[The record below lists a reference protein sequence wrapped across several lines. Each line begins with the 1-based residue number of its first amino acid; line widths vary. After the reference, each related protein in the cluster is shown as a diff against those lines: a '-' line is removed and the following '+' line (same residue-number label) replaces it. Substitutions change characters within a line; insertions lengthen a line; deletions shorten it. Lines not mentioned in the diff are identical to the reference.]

1 MAALNQRINWR
12 IPMISKAWILKQIR
26 FSQSLIKIKIYKQTN
41 QTPTINKI
49 CQINKNS
56 KIWN

>member
-12 IPMISKAWILKQIR
+12 IPMISKAQILKQIR
-26 FSQSLIKIKIYKQTN
+26 ISQSLIKIKIYKQTN
-41 QTPTINKI
+41 QIINKI

>member
-26 FSQSLIKIKIYKQTN
+26 FSQSLIKIKIFKQTN
-41 QTPTINKI
+41 QIINKI